1 MFEKPFLKYLQ
12 IGFILFTQKHNL
24 KLSHGLNQAILN
36 DRHIPFQ
43 LHVYMNSFKKL
54 IWKISHQ
61 SKEEGKDKES
71 IQSGTTPDPGHH
83 IGK

>member
-1 MFEKPFLKYLQ
+1 MFEIPFLKYLQ

-24 KLSHGLNQAILN
+24 KLSHGLNQAIIN

-43 LHVYMNSFKKL
+43 LHVYMNSFKKQ
-54 IWKISHQ
+54 IGKISYQ
-61 SKEEGKDKES
+61 DGKDKES
-71 IQSGTTPDPGHH
+71 IQSGTRPDQGHH